1 MEKQVICHWKY
12 CREKLT
18 VDSSIE
24 ESISWVNVV
33 GWCPFHQKV
42 FGKQHELFSK
52 LDKNISGSTMA
63 NKLWQTNRKKYLS
76 IQKKAIAKV
85 KLLA

>member
-33 GWCPFHQKV
+33 GWCPFHQ
-42 FGKQHELFSK
+42 
-52 LDKNISGSTMA
+52 I
-63 NKLWQTNRKKYLS
+63 W
-76 IQKKAIAKV
+76 
-85 KLLA
+85 